1 MHKGKYLSIFSFL
14 LFLLSCS
21 DALKEVPVT
30 FDKDEIET
38 FDSLVSLDIHSA
50 QIKAKEALATSTG
63 VDSLRLKAL
72 YFNARISIQL
82 GDFENFM
89 KYGDATLQLSDSL
102 QSPFFKNKI
111 HELLG
116 RYYTQHNEY
125 PKALEYYLLAENYF
139 ETLKDNHNLS
149 SIYNGLGILY
159 FDLKEYEKSKQYFN
173 KAYHLYVQIGD
184 KRGEGIFYANMGN
197 VYNINAMYDEAL
209 TYQQKSYYVFKS
221 IHDTTNMIS
230 SMINLSNIKAQ
241 TGKIDEAIE
250 QLDTAFEL
258 SEANKSTLRLKERIL
273 LNYALLYLSL
283 KKYDK
288 AKKILREHDIV
299 TDSLE
304 YISGKLDAIDVR
316 IDIANAEKDFED
328 VAAYTIAFYQLK
340 DSVYGAQTKQK
351 IEELKWQNEFD
362 KSRLESELLQ
372 SKYQI
377 EKERGT
383 YLSYTIV
390 LVILLSLVIISLVWV
405 LYKNIRNNLKI
416 SKISNEKL
424 QEQVKTEQLT
434 IENERAEN
442 EILKLKAV
450 QQTTELDAKNR
461 EITSIN
467 LQLLAKNKIMTDISK
482 VVDRKNKSVSAIEKD
497 LKSIVFQN
505 QNQEKEWEQFKEVFE
520 KIHPGFFDTIK
531 LKYPQLSA
539 TDLRICAYIKIRMS
553 LNETANLLNIT
564 LQSLHTSRYRIR
576 KKLNLP
582 SEISLDDFIHEI
594 EVVQ

>member
-1 MHKGKYLSIFSFL
+1 MRFPHILCCFLVIMLVISCEKKQQSI
-14 LFLLSCS
+14 
-21 DALKEVPVT
+21 T
-30 FDKDEIET
+30 FTVDTNDIRL
-38 FDSLVSLDIHSA
+38 FDSLAAIDLSNAQKKAASVLKNSA
-50 QIKAKEALATSTG
+50 SNDT
-63 VDSLRLKAL
+63 LRLKAL
-72 YFNARISIQL
+72 YFNARTSIQV
-82 GDFENFM
+82 GDFKSFM
-89 KYGDATLQLSDSL
+89 TYGDQALQLSDSL
-102 QSPFFKNKI
+102 QVPFFKNKI

-125 PKALEYYLLAENYF
+125 PEALEYFLEAENYF
-139 ETLKDNHNLS
+139 EKLQDHHNLS

-159 FDLKEYEKSKQYFN
+159 FDLKEYEKSKQYFK
-173 KAYHLYVQIGD
+173 KAYNLYVEIGD
-184 KRGEGIFYANMGN
+184 KRGEGVYYANMGN
-197 VYNINAMYDEAL
+197 VYNINEQYEEAL
-209 TYQQKSYYVFKS
+209 RFQEQSYQVFYS
-221 IHDTTNMIS
+221 LNDTINMIS

-241 TGKIDEAIE
+241 TGNLDQAIVQLDEAF
-250 QLDTAFEL
+250 QLSKL
-258 SEANKSTLRLKERIL
+258 SKSTLRLKERIL
-273 LNYALLYLSL
+273 LNYALLYINQENFSEAL
-283 KKYDK
+283 KTLD
-288 AKKILREHDIV
+288 EHDKV

-304 YISGKLDAIDVR
+304 YVSGKLDAMGIR
-316 IDIANAEKDFED
+316 IDIANAQKSYKDI
-328 VAAYTIAFYQLK
+328 AAYTTAYYHLK
-340 DSVYGAQTKQK
+340 DSVYGTQTKQR

-362 KSRLESELLQ
+362 KSRLESQLLQ

-377 EKERGT
+377 EKDRGT
-383 YLSYTIV
+383 YLTYTIV
-390 LVILLSLVIISLVWV
+390 LIILLSVLIIGLVWV

-424 QEQVKTEQLT
+424 QQQVKTEQLA

-467 LQLLAKNKIMTDISK
+467 LQLLAKNKIMTDISR
-482 VVDRKNKSVSAIEKD
+482 VLDRKNKSVSAIEKD

-531 LKYPQLSA
+531 ERYPQLSA

-576 KKLNLP
+576 KKLKLG
-582 SEISLDDFIHEI
+582 SEISLDDFIHTI